1 MSSPRDGLRPP
12 PPGEAWRP
20 RSGPSAGGD
29 RDPAVGRRGALSET
43 ALLAVLAVLGV
54 AYVAQALRIGVGDA
68 SAPGSGLY
76 PALVGAVFTVV
87 SLARIAWLRR
97 AQPAATPEGRED
109 PRTPP
114 IVYAMFCVLI
124 GFGLA
129 QAIVGFVPALGLM
142 IAVALA
148 VTGYGNWRRRI
159 LVAIVASVLAA
170 LVFQRWLQVPFPKG
184 LLGDWLG

>member
-1 MSSPRDGLRPP
+1 M
-12 PPGEAWRP
+12 
-20 RSGPSAGGD
+20 
-29 RDPAVGRRGALSET
+29 
-43 ALLAVLAVLGV
+43 
-54 AYVAQALRIGVGDA
+54 
-68 SAPGSGLY
+68 
-76 PALVGAVFTVV
+76 FTVV
-87 SLARIAWLRR
+87 SLARFAWLRG

-114 IVYAMFCVLI
+114 IVYAMCCVLI